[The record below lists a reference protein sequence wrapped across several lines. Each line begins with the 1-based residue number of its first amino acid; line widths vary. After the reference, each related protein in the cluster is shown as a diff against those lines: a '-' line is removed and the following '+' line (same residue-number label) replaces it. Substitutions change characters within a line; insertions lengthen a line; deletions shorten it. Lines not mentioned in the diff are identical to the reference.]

1 MRNDRPMRR
10 TLTRAPDAPADRR
23 GVRPAGRSTGRVTG
37 LIRHV
42 VIFTWSTAADER
54 RRVASVQ
61 ALRRLQQ
68 DVGGMQSL
76 VVAEDAGLADGNG
89 DVVLIADFPDVE
101 AFYRY
106 AQDPVHL
113 AVVAEHV
120 RPWLAARSALQ
131 YQI

>member
-1 MRNDRPMRR
+1 M
-10 TLTRAPDAPADRR
+10 
-23 GVRPAGRSTGRVTG
+23 
-37 LIRHV
+37 IRHV
-42 VIFTWSTAADER
+42 GIFTWSAEADATR
-54 RRVASVQ
+54 RATSVQ

-76 VVAEDAGLADGNG
+76 VVAEDAGLSDGNG
-89 DVVLIADFPDVE
+89 NVVLIADFADAE